1 METIYLRKIGTSE
14 IFPYT
19 SFLALRKD
27 MELLDELPKQQDESR
42 LAEVET
48 PEVPVILENLLR
60 ELNPVTPSSINDLKS
75 ISIPI
80 PKKKRIRGKWAED

>member
-1 METIYLRKIGTSE
+1 METRYLRKIGTSE

-19 SFLALRKD
+19 LFLALRKD

-42 LAEVET
+42 LAETET

>member
-1 METIYLRKIGTSE
+1 METRYLRKIGTSE

-19 SFLALRKD
+19 LFLALRKD

-42 LAEVET
+42 LAEAET